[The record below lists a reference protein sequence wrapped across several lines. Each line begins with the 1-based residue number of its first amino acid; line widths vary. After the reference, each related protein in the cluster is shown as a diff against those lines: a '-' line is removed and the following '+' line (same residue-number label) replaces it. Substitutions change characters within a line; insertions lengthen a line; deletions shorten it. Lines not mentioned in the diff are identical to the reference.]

1 MLAGALVLIRAPA
14 PFVERWYSD
23 GLYPRIAHVVYAL
36 VDPLPFCLGDVLAVV
51 LAALAALALGRAVRA
66 PGARL
71 RILRRAIAAVAI
83 VAIWF
88 EVSWGLGYGRVPL
101 GDKLVVDDART
112 NERSVDAF
120 ADHVVAEL
128 SAAAGPAHRAD
139 DAGELGAR
147 LAPTFAATIARL
159 GDRGRFPPQRIK
171 PTIFQSFMERSA
183 TSGFTDPWTHEINV
197 DASATRYERPAYYAH
212 EWAHAS
218 GFNDEA
224 EANYIA
230 VIACRTSRDPV
241 LAYSGWLLTFFNL
254 PGNVRLSRPMGRL
267 AYDDVMAIRR
277 RVLHQLDRHVVA
289 AQHVAYDAYLHSNGV
304 TAGYASYG
312 LFVRWLVGGSF
323 DRSGLPRVRA
333 ASDG

>member
-1 MLAGALVLIRAPA
+1 
-14 PFVERWYSD
+14 
-23 GLYPRIAHVVYAL
+23 VVYAL
-36 VDPLPFCLGDVLAVV
+36 VNPLPFCLGDVLAVT
-51 LAALAALALGRAVRA
+51 LAALVLGALGRAIRV
-66 PGARL
+66 PSARL
-71 RILRRAIAAVAI
+71 RILRRALATLAI

-128 SAAAGPAHRAD
+128 SATAGPAHRAND
-139 DAGELGAR
+139 DATDFGAR
-147 LAPTFAATIARL
+147 LEPTFAATIGRL
-159 GDRGRFPPQRIK
+159 GDRGRFPPQRVK
-171 PTIFQSFMERSA
+171 STIFQPFMERSA

-212 EWAHAS
+212 EWAHAA

-224 EANYIA
+224 EANYIS

-241 LAYSGWLLTFFNL
+241 LVYSGWLLTFFNL
-254 PGNVRLSRPMGRL
+254 PGNVHLSRPMGRL

-323 DRSGLPRVRA
+323 DPDGLPRVRA
-333 ASDG
+333 ASAA